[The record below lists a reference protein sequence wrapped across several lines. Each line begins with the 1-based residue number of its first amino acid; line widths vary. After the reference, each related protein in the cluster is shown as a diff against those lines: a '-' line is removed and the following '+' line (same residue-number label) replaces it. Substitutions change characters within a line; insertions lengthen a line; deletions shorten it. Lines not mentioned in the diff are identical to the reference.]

1 VSRIARATMSTILDH
16 FQTNSTLADPPN
28 PSPGI
33 AHHQSVIRYV
43 FRDHSACTD
52 HGVTT
57 DRIATYDH
65 SVSSDSRSAFYK
77 SRHVFMFANDVT
89 TRVDY
94 VRKHHAGT
102 TEDIVFQCDSVVHRN
117 VILYLYVIADGGCA
131 NIDVL

>member
-1 VSRIARATMSTILDH
+1 
-16 FQTNSTLADPPN
+16 
-28 PSPGI
+28 
-33 AHHQSVIRYV
+33 

-131 NIDVL
+131 NIDVLSQRAGRTYSCRGRDMNPMPDPCTGAYLRCSVDDGSRMRAV